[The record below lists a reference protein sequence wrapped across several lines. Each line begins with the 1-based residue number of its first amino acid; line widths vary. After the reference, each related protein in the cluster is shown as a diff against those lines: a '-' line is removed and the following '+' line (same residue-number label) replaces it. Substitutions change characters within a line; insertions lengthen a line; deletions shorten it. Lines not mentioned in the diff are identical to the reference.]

1 MELKIERV
9 SLAALEDSPVA
20 CTKEKLAAFRA
31 NPRLKDAD
39 EVAAIL
45 GRFGGQVAGWE
56 TVFPVALRW
65 QGREVAA
72 LSGSGLWVDAAL
84 RRSGLGM
91 ELPELRYQ
99 AASSGIA
106 LGAGL
111 STMALP
117 VHQLL
122 GYDVFTLPRYVFLAR
137 SRAVVETKIAGLAGR
152 LVAGAA
158 DAVLGGWATMARMVN
173 AWRLRGLALW
183 EVKIDEL
190 EKLEAVAAMV
200 AADSRQFA
208 EVHDAK
214 WFKWM
219 MTESVTSD
227 APARLWTLLRGN
239 EIVGFAL
246 VKRRFHATASHRGFK
261 NVWIGSIVEWG
272 VRRGAEGIESALVL
286 RIALTLRK
294 TCDAIEVATDDAR
307 LGRCLRHWGARVVGE
322 GNFVIK
328 GAADSLW
335 AKTPE
340 VHQQA
345 NWRLRPAMGDNGL

>member
-9 SLAALEDSPVA
+9 SLAALADSPVA

-39 EVAAIL
+39 EIAAIL

-56 TVFPVALRW
+56 TLFPVALRW

-158 DAVLGGWATMARMVN
+158 DAVLGGLALIARAVN
-173 AWRLRGLALW
+173 AWRLRGTVLREVRADDAATLA
-183 EVKIDEL
+183 I
-190 EKLEAVAAMV
+190 VAAMA
-200 AADSRQFA
+200 AADDHQFA
-208 EVHDAK
+208 EVHDAR

-227 APARLWTLLRGN
+227 APARLWVLLRGN

-246 VKRRFHATASHRGFK
+246 VKRRFHETASHRGFK
-261 NVWIGSIVEWG
+261 NVWIGSVVEWG
-272 VRRGAEGIESALVL
+272 VGRGAEALERALVL
-286 RIALTLRK
+286 RMALTLRK

-340 VHQQA
+340 SHQQG